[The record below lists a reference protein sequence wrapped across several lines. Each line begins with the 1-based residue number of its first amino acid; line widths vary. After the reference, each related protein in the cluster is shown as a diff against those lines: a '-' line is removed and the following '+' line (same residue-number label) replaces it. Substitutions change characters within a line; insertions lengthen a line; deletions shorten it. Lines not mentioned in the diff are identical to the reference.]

1 MKYILL
7 TLLLSVVIVVFSCT
21 VARETSGFTLSVTS
35 VQAVTDSTFETYA
48 RRSYMIYRAKGL
60 KKRLKVGER
69 ISVKPCDC
77 EYKKN
82 VPDSVFVRIK

>member
-1 MKYILL
+1 MKY
-7 TLLLSVVIVVFSCT
+7 LLLSLFVVILFGCT
-21 VARETSGFTLSVTS
+21 AQRETSGFTLSVTS

-60 KKRLKVGER
+60 KNRLKVGER

-77 EYKKN
+77 EYRKN
-82 VPDSVFVRIK
+82 VPDSVFVRVR